1 MESFNVE
8 NLYPNES
15 SNEYEKFN
23 TTFPNFFQFNYTK
36 QNIEELFSMMQSL
49 PRNNILY
56 DSYNFVY
63 NIKNTKVSNI
73 EQKKLQEPPWSAE
86 ETYLLLSN
94 IEKYGTNWT
103 KINIEGRTSSSIRNR
118 WNRISPIKKK
128 KGTNKCMKCG
138 VLKRGHICKFI

>member
-94 IEKYGTNWT
+94 MEKYGTNWT
-103 KINIEGRTSSSIRNR
+103 KIKIEGRTSSSIRNR
-118 WNRISPIKKK
+118 WNRISPTKKK
-128 KGTNKCMKCG
+128 KGTNKCIKCG
-138 VLKRGHICKFI
+138 VLRRGHICKFI